1 MEHGA
6 EVFGRN
12 GGYVGTVDR
21 LIRNLWTGE
30 ISKFM
35 VKTELAPQD
44 LFLSPDDV
52 LEVKSG
58 SLTLKASVDE
68 LKET

>member
-12 GGYVGTVDR
+12 GAYIGTVNR

-30 ISKFM
+30 ISKFV
-35 VKTELAPQD
+35 VKTNLSDRD
-44 LFLSPDDV
+44 LFLSPEDV
-52 LEVKSG
+52 LEAGNG
-58 SLTLKASVDE
+58 SLKLKASVDE
-68 LKET
+68 LKSE

>member
-6 EVFGRN
+6 QVYGRN
-12 GGYVGTVDR
+12 GTYVGTVNR

-35 VKTELAPQD
+35 VKTDLARRD
-44 LFLSPDDV
+44 LFFSPEDV
-52 LEVKSG
+52 LEQKSG
-58 SLTLKASVDE
+58 SLTLKNSIEE